1 MHVPVMLHEAMEF
14 LDVQT
19 DGYYIDATLGQG
31 GHAARVLERLR
42 TGKLLGIDCDPTA
55 VRLAQERMKPSDD
68 RFLFLEGN
76 FEDIDKLHAE
86 AGLPPVQGVLADLG
100 LSSLQLE
107 DAQRGFSFSLPGPLD
122 MRMNP
127 AQPRTAADYVNRSS
141 ERDLANLF
149 FQLGEERYSRRI
161 ARAVMKARPF
171 RITTELAQV
180 VTRAVPS
187 RAGLHQFSRNHSSL
201 RPMRCHPATRIF
213 QALRIAVNRELD
225 TLATFLKKVPEVLAT
240 GGRLVVIS
248 FHSLEDRLVK
258 QAFQAWKREGS
269 FRLLTRKV
277 VRPGAEEV
285 QSNPRSRSACLRAA
299 EKLELAKSA

>member
-1 MHVPVMLHEAMEF
+1 MHVPVMVQEVMEF
-14 LDVQT
+14 LNVQS

-31 GHAARVLERLR
+31 GHAARVLERLT

-76 FEDIDKLHAE
+76 FEDIDDLHTR
-86 AGLPPVQGVLADLG
+86 AGFPPVQGVLADLG

-149 FQLGEERYSRRI
+149 FQLGEERHSRRI

-171 RITTELAQV
+171 RTTTELAQV
-180 VTRAVPS
+180 VTRTVPS
-187 RAGLHQFSRNHSSL
+187 RAGLLQFSRDHSS
-201 RPMRCHPATRIF
+201 RRSRRRNPATRVF
-213 QALRIAVNRELD
+213 QALRIAVNRELES
-225 TLATFLKKVPEVLAT
+225 LATFLKRVPEVLGA
-240 GGRLVVIS
+240 GGRFVVIS

-258 QAFQAWKREGS
+258 QAFQAWNREGS

-285 QSNPRSRSACLRAA
+285 QSNPRSRSARLRAA
-299 EKLELAKSA
+299 EKVGPAKSA

>member
-1 MHVPVMLHEAMEF
+1 MHVPVMVQEVMEF
-14 LDVQT
+14 LNVQS

-31 GHAARVLERLR
+31 GHAACVLERLT
-42 TGKLLGIDCDPTA
+42 TGKLLGIDCDPEA
-55 VRLAQERMKPSDD
+55 IRVAQERLKPSDD
-68 RFLFLEGN
+68 RLLCLEGN
-76 FEDIDKLHAE
+76 FEDIDDLHTR
-86 AGLPPVQGVLADLG
+86 AGFPPVQGVLADLG

-171 RITTELAQV
+171 RTTTELAQV
-180 VTRAVPS
+180 VTRTVPS
-187 RAGLHQFSRNHSSL
+187 RAGLLQFSRDHSSRRSRRL
-201 RPMRCHPATRIF
+201 HPATRVF
-213 QALRIAVNRELD
+213 QALRIAVNRELES
-225 TLATFLKKVPEVLAT
+225 LATFLKRVPEVLAA
-240 GGRLVVIS
+240 GGRFVVIS

-258 QAFQAWKREGS
+258 QAFQAWNREGS

-277 VRPGAEEV
+277 VRPGAAEV
-285 QSNPRSRSACLRAA
+285 QSNPRSRSARLRAA
-299 EKLELAKSA
+299 EKVGPAKFA

>member
-1 MHVPVMLHEAMEF
+1 MHVPVMVQEVMEF
-14 LDVQT
+14 LNVQS

-31 GHAARVLERLR
+31 GHAARVLERLA
-42 TGKLLGIDCDPTA
+42 TGKLLGIDCDPEA
-55 VRLAQERMKPSDD
+55 IRVAQERLKPSDD
-68 RFLFLEGN
+68 RLLCLEGN
-76 FEDIDKLHAE
+76 FEDIDDLHTR
-86 AGLPPVQGVLADLG
+86 AGFPPVQGVLADLG

-149 FQLGEERYSRRI
+149 FQLGEERHSRRI

-171 RITTELAQV
+171 RTTTELAQV
-180 VTRAVPS
+180 VTRTVPS
-187 RAGLHQFSRNHSSL
+187 RAGLLQFSRDHSS
-201 RPMRCHPATRIF
+201 RRSRRRHPATCVF
-213 QALRIAVNRELD
+213 QALRIAVNRELES
-225 TLATFLKKVPEVLAT
+225 LATFLKRVPEVLGA
-240 GGRLVVIS
+240 GGRFVVIS

-258 QAFQAWKREGS
+258 QAFQAWNREGS

-285 QSNPRSRSACLRAA
+285 QSNPRSRSARLRAA
-299 EKLELAKSA
+299 EKVGPAKSA